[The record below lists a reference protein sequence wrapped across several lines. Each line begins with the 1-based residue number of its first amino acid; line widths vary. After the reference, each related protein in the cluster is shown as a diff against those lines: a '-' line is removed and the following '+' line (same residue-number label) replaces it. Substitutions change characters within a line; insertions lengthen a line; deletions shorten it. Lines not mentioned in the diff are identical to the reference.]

1 MRTLKRS
8 ETPKPTSPPANR
20 LPGEPPANQRDN
32 RLTPEQRQLI
42 EDHVPI
48 ARSIAAGVAKRVG
61 RTAHERG
68 RLFGEVLTSANA
80 GLVAAAQRFDPRR
93 QVPFGA
99 YARRGVRLAILA
111 DLRRIPNATGGRYR
125 PFKRLRGTEELRA
138 QLGHVLGC
146 RPTDEE
152 LAESREWST
161 ANALRNL
168 RHSLQDEDALLSNLP
183 ARPARSIAGHREFRE
198 WFSEVTRCLDDR
210 SRRALWLKYIEGLDA
225 ETIASAFRIQSY
237 EVREL
242 LRVALA
248 RIREHAAPDAVAD
261 FVDLR
266 RRIRDD
272 GWSDPRG

>member
-1 MRTLKRS
+1 MSNSKRS
-8 ETPKPTSPPANR
+8 ETPNPSSPPANR

-32 RLTPEQRQLI
+32 RLTPEQRRLV
-42 EDHVPI
+42 EDHVPV
-48 ARSIAAGVAKRVG
+48 ARAIAAGVAKRVG

-125 PFKRLRGTEELRA
+125 PFKRLRGMEELRA

-152 LAESREWST
+152 LAESHGWNTGE
-161 ANALRNL
+161 AFRNCQHL
-168 RHSLQDEDALLSNLP
+168 TQDEDALLSNLP

-198 WFSEVTRCLDDR
+198 WFADVTQCLDDR
-210 SRRALWLKYIEGLDA
+210 GRRALWLKYIEGHDA
-225 ETIASAFRIQSY
+225 ETIASAFRIQPR
-237 EVREL
+237 EAREL
-242 LRVALA
+242 LRTALA
-248 RIREHAAPDAVAD
+248 SIREHAPPDAAAD